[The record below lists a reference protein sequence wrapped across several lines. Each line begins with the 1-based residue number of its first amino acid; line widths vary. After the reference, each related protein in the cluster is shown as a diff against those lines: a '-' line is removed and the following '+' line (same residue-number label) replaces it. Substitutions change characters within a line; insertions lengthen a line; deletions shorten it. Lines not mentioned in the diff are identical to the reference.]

1 MVQTDLAYEF
11 CAGFAAAN
19 AGLLEQIPLQ
29 YQAHARRNL
38 GATAVPF
45 GLLDSMRLGF
55 HLRFDKRAVA
65 SIQTL
70 IPTPAMFPPEVRWR
84 FLLCS
89 LARASKH
96 TEC

>member
-29 YQAHARRNL
+29 YQAHAHRNL

-45 GLLDSMRLGF
+45 GLLDATTGF
-55 HLRFDKRAVA
+55 SPTFSSGAHL
-65 SIQTL
+65 
-70 IPTPAMFPPEVRWR
+70 
-84 FLLCS
+84 
-89 LARASKH
+89 H
-96 TEC
+96 